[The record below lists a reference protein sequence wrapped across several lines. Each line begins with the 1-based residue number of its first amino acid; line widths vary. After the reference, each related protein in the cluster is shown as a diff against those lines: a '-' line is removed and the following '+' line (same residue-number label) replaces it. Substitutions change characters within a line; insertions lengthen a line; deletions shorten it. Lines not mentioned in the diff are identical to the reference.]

1 MPKNQ
6 HFISKDDINLIG
18 LVSIGLFSY
27 VYSIFASNF
36 AEVYFQPSFLDF
48 PIFVGEFLLAFC
60 VLLFLIRIKIFG
72 FAFTRRYI
80 VLGIYVVWMLLM
92 AFRGYHSFGPLAFRN
107 AALFYYPLFA
117 VFGYVFYS
125 KKLFTHPYFLL
136 LPFLLGGTLVV
147 GVVNAYFWIGY
158 IILFTIIALRF
169 KGRRLKWIC
178 IYLMVG
184 FILFNRHILFGGN
197 RSHLMGFIAS
207 FIFIVVYM
215 LAILARFR
223 LAYKV
228 AAFVVM
234 LVVLGLG
241 ILKFSDRNA
250 VKSIVVPLPLIE
262 VFKEY
267 DAVVKAKKDDFSE
280 CELSVAL
287 YHDNRDGD
295 KTSVEPTVIKS
306 ENKVKLVSQ
315 IKEAY
320 VEKIVSTSRENITR
334 RSEDIRKKIALL
346 IEGSGDE
353 FSEKLKIMLD
363 NETKITLNSVNEN
376 VEKLKEEFSKNI
388 QNNIVPSSSQN
399 ERPYSKLT
407 GYPQSTV
414 KMEAR
419 ETAESLPK
427 EIQGQPVFSSSQI
440 KGLNGFFD
448 REAARVVKN
457 IQTEFEEK
465 KIDALKEVVK
475 EIPPSQSSRQLE
487 DPANNKPGNRSLG
500 IAYGNMLFRFLIW
513 RDMRDEILEKKALWG
528 INWGK
533 PQRSKSL
540 EMLRLAE
547 VEWRRDGWIT
557 PHNSYFH
564 IIYRAGVIGVFLIIS
579 FFVTLWRVIKDFAR
593 AKSVVGGLLIGIF
606 IYWLTIANFLVFL
619 EFPYNAIPFWSLF
632 GLMLAYRDHLKEKAQ
647 EKVIL

>member
-6 HFISKDDINLIG
+6 HFISEDDINFIG

-27 VYSIFASNF
+27 AYSIFAADF
-36 AEVYFQPSFLDF
+36 AEIYFQPSFLNF

-60 VLLFLIRIKIFG
+60 ALLFLIRIKIFG
-72 FAFTRRYI
+72 FTFTRRYI
-80 VLGIYVVWMLLM
+80 ILGIYVIWLLLM
-92 AFRGYHSFGPLAFRN
+92 GFRGYHSFGPLAFRN

-125 KKLFTHPYFLL
+125 KRFFTHPYFLL
-136 LPFLLGGTLVV
+136 LPFLLGGTLAA

-169 KGRRLKWIC
+169 KGRGLKWIC
-178 IYLMVG
+178 IGLMIG
-184 FILFNRHILFGGN
+184 FIFFNHDILFGGN
-197 RSHLMGFIAS
+197 RSHLMGFIVS
-207 FIFIVVYM
+207 FIFIAVYM

-228 AAFVVM
+228 AGFVVM
-234 LVVLGLG
+234 LAVLGLG

-250 VKSIVVPLPLIE
+250 VKSIVVLSPLIE
-262 VFKEY
+262 VLKEY
-267 DAVVKAKKDDFSE
+267 DAVIKSKKDDFSE
-280 CELSVAL
+280 GELSVAF

-295 KTSVEPTVIKS
+295 KTVVEPTVLKF
-306 ENKVKLVSQ
+306 ENKAKLVSQ
-315 IKEAY
+315 IKKAY

-334 RSEDIRKKIALL
+334 WPEDIRRKIALL

-363 NETKITLNSVNEN
+363 NETKIILDSVNEN

-388 QNNIVPSSSQN
+388 QNNIVSSSSQAN
-399 ERPYSKLT
+399 
-407 GYPQSTV
+407 G
-414 KMEAR
+414 
-419 ETAESLPK
+419 AEEPSG
-427 EIQGQPVFSSSQI
+427 EIQGQPALSSSQI
-440 KGLNGFFD
+440 KGLNVFFD
-448 REAARVVKN
+448 REAVRVVKN
-457 IQTEFEEK
+457 IQTEFEGK
-465 KIDALKEVVK
+465 KIDALKKVVK
-475 EIPPSQSSRQLE
+475 EFPPSQSSRQLE
-487 DPANNKPGNRSLG
+487 EPANNESGNRSMG
-500 IAYGNMLFRFLIW
+500 IAYGNMIFRVLVW
-513 RDMRDEILEKKALWG
+513 RDMRDEILEKKAVWG

-540 EMLRLAE
+540 EILRLAE
-547 VEWRRDGWIT
+547 GEWKRDGWIT

-632 GLMLAYRDHLKEKAQ
+632 GMTLAYAHEQVRDFKEKAT
-647 EKVIL
+647 L